1 MAFAIGLL
9 IGLLAG
15 LFLGACVGYA
25 MLLFWVKRKLETEDT
40 TISKEWKSW
49 LQEQQ
54 GRPVKF
60 DWSTYDGGGGSFMP

>member
-1 MAFAIGLL
+1 
-9 IGLLAG
+9 
-15 LFLGACVGYA
+15 